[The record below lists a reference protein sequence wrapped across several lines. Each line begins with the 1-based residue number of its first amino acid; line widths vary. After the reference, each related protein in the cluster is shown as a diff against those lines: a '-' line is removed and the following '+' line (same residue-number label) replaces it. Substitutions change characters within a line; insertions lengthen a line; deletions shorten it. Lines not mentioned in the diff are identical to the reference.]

1 MMRRIRIAAVAT
13 VALCG
18 AMLILPRLQ
27 PAVSA
32 AEKVRQSLAHI
43 NTWHL
48 RGWKLL
54 DGKQVAW
61 EVWGRDK
68 PFFYREQLGDETVVD
83 DGRLRTRVLEPAP
96 ELGRDN
102 GVIVQTP
109 SQRGLGV
116 VGDGFTSAFKVIYP
130 GRSIARETA
139 SEMVFEMG
147 NDLDQQGKHDL
158 YTVSKRTWLPMRY
171 DVRTQK
177 GPASETVEHLDAEYD
192 EPLAESLRHVERPA
206 GYLVADSSVTPERTQ
221 LPGDNVA
228 HDGSLT
234 VQFTPLAMD
243 EQGRIL
249 ARVRGWLGDTAIM
262 SSPFFMHVVQM
273 PFINAREV
281 VKSNVDDHNRPYMM
295 VPVEGLRLI
304 PDMNPGVDHL
314 IYLAPLKPFKDGE
327 ALPRRIQVMLHIAP
341 WVSARQS
348 GGSENRGQQQCIL
361 MSASLTWNVALPD
374 TPRALNPDAYLPAGW
389 RERVK
394 TTGVD
399 IPALDA
405 LVADARAQI
414 KQALGAVP
422 VR

>member
-1 MMRRIRIAAVAT
+1 
-13 VALCG
+13 
-18 AMLILPRLQ
+18 
-27 PAVSA
+27 
-32 AEKVRQSLAHI
+32 
-43 NTWHL
+43 
-48 RGWKLL
+48 
-54 DGKQVAW
+54 
-61 EVWGRDK
+61 
-68 PFFYREQLGDETVVD
+68 
-83 DGRLRTRVLEPAP
+83 
-96 ELGRDN
+96 
-102 GVIVQTP
+102 
-109 SQRGLGV
+109 
-116 VGDGFTSAFKVIYP
+116 
-130 GRSIARETA
+130 
-139 SEMVFEMG
+139 
-147 NDLDQQGKHDL
+147 
-158 YTVSKRTWLPMRY
+158 
-171 DVRTQK
+171 
-177 GPASETVEHLDAEYD
+177 
-192 EPLAESLRHVERPA
+192 
-206 GYLVADSSVTPERTQ
+206 
-221 LPGDNVA
+221 
-228 HDGSLT
+228 
-234 VQFTPLAMD
+234 
-243 EQGRIL
+243 
-249 ARVRGWLGDTAIM
+249 M